1 MASQYSLNLKAV
13 LDTTQVKQEL
23 QKLRQMQNQILGNNR
38 GNSVNGGTSNSN
50 NLGNINGL
58 NSTLGR
64 LTNSINQLN
73 NAINKLNTFNQKSI
87 STVQPQQNI
96 NVTGRNS
103 LPFAPALGASGSNT
117 YIESALNNFKA
128 YRTDTINKGLQRF
141 MDDPDFAK
149 NFMENAIRARTP
161 NRGRKAAY
169 SMGASYL
176 FDAFQHLDINEIE
189 TLYKESKRLRNDKNY
204 KQFIEERNRKIAQAN
219 KKTGTIPKEVI
230 TGLGGMVVNQA
241 GQDISQILAIQG
253 YDTASQIV
261 SWGSA
266 IGGGAIAGGGIGAGI
281 GAAGGGAGAG
291 AGALIGGAIGGLV
304 GALGKATDELQK
316 CATEIA
322 DAAKTMQE
330 RIKAAAVVDTSFS
343 TFKESLADKNALKKE
358 DEQYFKDK
366 IEKEKVNAKNAKA
379 IIDSD
384 VLGGKSLVEYEQE
397 THKLEQA
404 ALDGLNDEE
413 QLEVVRQRKTTAN
426 NYIKAVNDFM
436 QSTSKIEQAQST
448 LDGIKEKQK
457 AEAEREKQK
466 AEAEREKVSGFNK
479 IIDNEK
485 LSITRYNEGN
495 EIKDLIKTGD
505 IESLKSIA
513 LKHSANR
520 NSTFDLYQSTLN
532 EAALATDSKTKE
544 ELLEKANK
552 YKSDWQ
558 YSSNTFEN
566 LNQNLR
572 QLLVAPIQD
581 ALSKLTAPN
590 LDNVNS
596 LASQGVM
603 INRADDKSREQTMMD
618 YSREQTDLQKKIK
631 QILEEKSFES
641 VIS

>member
-38 GNSVNGGTSNSN
+38 GNSVNGSTSNSG
-50 NLGNINGL
+50 NLGNINSL
-58 NSTLGR
+58 NSTLSR

-73 NAINKLNTFNQKSI
+73 NAITKLNTFNQKSLN
-87 STVQPQQNI
+87 TVQPQQNAA
-96 NVTGRNS
+96 VAGRANMPQALSFNS
-103 LPFAPALGASGSNT
+103 NNQSKAFSILNGYGQYERDIQLNRFITDNKFREQFNTKVMLAKSPAMGQVQAG
-117 YIESALNNFKA
+117 I
-128 YRTDTINKGLQRF
+128 
-141 MDDPDFAK
+141 
-149 NFMENAIRARTP
+149 
-161 NRGRKAAY
+161 
-169 SMGASYL
+169 MGALPLYHQFENMPAEEYAMLHSL
-176 FDAFQHLDINEIE
+176 SNNKDFQSW
-189 TLYKESKRLRNDKNY
+189 YR
-204 KQFIEERNRKIAQAN
+204 KQNGKST
-219 KKTGTIPKEVI
+219 KGIPKEVI

-266 IGGGAIAGGGIGAGI
+266 IGGGALAGGGIGAGV
-281 GAAGGGAGAG
+281 GAAGTFGVGAG
-291 AGALIGGAIGGLV
+291 AGALIGGVIGGLV

-343 TFKESLADKNALKKE
+343 SFKESLDDKNALKKE

-366 IEKEKVNAKNAKA
+366 IEKEKVYAKNAKDF
-379 IIDSD
+379 IDSD
-384 VLGGKSLVEYEQE
+384 VLAGKSLVEYEQE

-404 ALDGLNDEE
+404 ALDGINDEE
-413 QLEVVRQRKTTAN
+413 QLTEVNKRKKIAN
-426 NYIKAVNDFM
+426 DYIKAVNDYM

-457 AEAEREKQK
+457 AEVEKQEVEKQK
-466 AEAEREKVSGFNK
+466 VTSFNK

-485 LSITRYNEGN
+485 LSIIRYNEN
-495 EIKDLIKTGD
+495 EQIKDLIKTGN
-505 IESLKSIA
+505 ISGIREA
-513 LKHSANR
+513 TLKHRANR
-520 NSTFDLYQSTLN
+520 NSAFDLYQSTLN

-558 YSSNTFEN
+558 YSSNTFDK
-566 LNQNLR
+566 LNQNLG
-572 QLLVAPIQD
+572 QLLVAPLQD
-581 ALSKLTAPN
+581 ALSKLQAPN
-590 LDNVNS
+590 MENVNS

-603 INRADDKSREQTMMD
+603 INRADDASREQSILD
-618 YSREQTDLQKKIK
+618 YQREQTDLQRQIK
-631 QILEEKSFES
+631 DLLEVEDYTNQAP
-641 VIS
+641 IIQ